1 MTITLDEAV
10 ALVTL
15 EADLLDHGQFHDWLG
30 LYTPGGRYV
39 IPIDP
44 DAEDFENVLNYAY
57 DDAAMRAKR
66 VERLLGGRSISAAPP
81 AQTVRLLS
89 RYRMLAS
96 DGDACTLRCAQYLKE
111 LRQHRE
117 RDYAANV
124 TYRLVRTPDG
134 LKIDLKVIR
143 LLIATE
149 ALTAV
154 SYIL

>member
-1 MTITLDEAV
+1 MSITLDEAI

-15 EADLLDHGQFHDWLG
+15 EADLLDHGQFMEWLG
-30 LYTPGGRYV
+30 LYTADGRYV
-39 IPIDP
+39 VPIDP
-44 DAEDFENVLNYAY
+44 DVDDFESVLNYAY
-57 DDAAMRAKR
+57 DDAEMRRKR

-81 AQTVRLLS
+81 ARTVRLQA
-89 RYRMLAS
+89 RYRMLES
-96 DGDACTLRCAQYLKE
+96 DDTHCTFRCAQHLTE
-111 LRQHRE
+111 LRQGRE

-143 LLIATE
+143 LLGSTE